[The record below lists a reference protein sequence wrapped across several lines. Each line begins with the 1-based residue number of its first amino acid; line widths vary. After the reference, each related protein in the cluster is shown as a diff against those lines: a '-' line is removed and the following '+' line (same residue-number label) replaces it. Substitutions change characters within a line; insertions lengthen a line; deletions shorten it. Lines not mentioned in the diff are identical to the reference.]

1 MSLRTIAIL
10 SPGDMGHSV
19 GKVLY
24 DNGFDV
30 LTCLSGRS
38 VRTAELA
45 KVGNF
50 RIVETMD
57 QLVVEA
63 DIILSIL
70 VPDRAFEL
78 ANEVAESLARMG
90 QKTYFV
96 DCNAISPD
104 SSIRIKNV
112 IDDSGGIFVDGG
124 IIGGSPAKGD
134 TPRFYVSGNHANVML
149 PLDGKGIMVRVVGDK
164 VGQASGIKMCY
175 AALTKG
181 TNTLQVALLAAAH
194 KMGLSEMLREELSES
209 QGSHLKV
216 MENGIS
222 KLPANSHRWIGEME
236 QISDTFESLG
246 VTPLFHR
253 GAAEIYRVLAST
265 PFASETPETIDHER
279 SAWETIKV
287 AAQHMNRSKSEEY
300 D

>member
-70 VPDRAFEL
+70 VPDRAFDL

-134 TPRFYVSGNHANVML
+134 TPRFMYL
-149 PLDGKGIMVRVVGDK
+149 GIMP
-164 VGQASGIKMCY
+164 M
-175 AALTKG
+175 
-181 TNTLQVALLAAAH
+181 
-194 KMGLSEMLREELSES
+194 
-209 QGSHLKV
+209 
-216 MENGIS
+216 
-222 KLPANSHRWIGEME
+222 
-236 QISDTFESLG
+236 
-246 VTPLFHR
+246 
-253 GAAEIYRVLAST
+253 
-265 PFASETPETIDHER
+265 
-279 SAWETIKV
+279 
-287 AAQHMNRSKSEEY
+287 
-300 D
+300 